1 MGFGDTTTTTGT
13 ANLTGARAFVFNNS
27 VGETTFERCVFGTGA
42 HANWCPIWA
51 DALTRAYLWK
61 EQQAKMRQ
69 DFDRLFSHARDA

>member
-1 MGFGDTTTTTGT
+1 M
-13 ANLTGARAFVFNNS
+13 S
-27 VGETTFERCVFGTGA
+27 ETLQSREYKPNAEKCCERCVFGTGA